1 MKKVVLYSL
10 SILSLFGLFS
20 YSSHLLKLS
29 TSKIWIQNEQLSYE
43 SRIFLDDLEASMND
57 YSRQPFHFVNGTI
70 TKDQKAIVERY
81 FKECF
86 SVKVNNVLTTVKN
99 TSVEIE
105 LSSDVDNP
113 IVVMKGVLESS
124 VKASA
129 ISKMA
134 VKNTMLFAYVYEQK
148 NIVNILKIKKS
159 DSVLMFEN
167 TKNMGYLP
175 VKF

>member
-1 MKKVVLYSL
+1 MKKVVLYSFL
-10 SILSLFGLFS
+10 ASTLLGLFS
-20 YSSHLLKLS
+20 FSSHLLKLS

-57 YSRQPFHFVNGTI
+57 YSRQPFQFVNGTI
-70 TKDQKAIVERY
+70 TKDQKVIVERY

-86 SVKVNNVLTTVKN
+86 SVKVNNVLTSVKN
-99 TSVEIE
+99 TSVEID
-105 LSSDVDNP
+105 LSNIDNP

-124 VKASA
+124 VKASD
-129 ISKMA
+129 ISKME
-134 VKNTMLFAYVYEQK
+134 VKNTLLFAYAPEQK
-148 NIVNILKIKKS
+148 NIVNILKIKKV

-167 TKNMGYLP
+167 TKQMSFLP